1 MNEKIKNLKME
12 GGPDPEKI
20 SPTAKFVAYLRTFSD
35 IPFSKYISDVS
46 DSENVFK
53 NICGEYAET
62 MIKFAPL
69 LEARFKVIS
78 AIIEQEKIK
87 NVLEMASGVSP
98 RGLIMSQDP
107 SVNYVEADL
116 PNILAEKEEIVRDIL
131 DKTQQRR
138 PNLYFAKT
146 DVLKLEELQAATLP
160 LNSPIAVA
168 HEGLLNYLTR
178 EEKMVVAKNIHQLLS
193 QKNGIWITLDIST
206 RPEMERILSQNEKMR
221 NILSII
227 SGITE
232 RNMETNAFKDEEDI
246 QTFFRE
252 TGFEAEVRLQLG
264 TINIDDL
271 SSVHNLNLDK
281 EQIVKLLATR
291 KVFIL
296 HPIYET
302 A

>member
-1 MNEKIKNLKME
+1 MNEKVENLRTE
-12 GGPDPEKI
+12 SGPNPEKI

-35 IPFSKYISDVS
+35 IPFSKDISAVS

-53 NICGEYAET
+53 DIGGEYTET

-78 AIIEQEKIK
+78 AIIEQQKIK
-87 NVLEMASGVSP
+87 NVLEIASGVSP
-98 RGLIMSQDP
+98 RGLIMSEDP

-116 PNILAEKEEIVRDIL
+116 PTILAEKEKIVRDIL
-131 DKTQQRR
+131 GRSKQTR
-138 PNLYFAKT
+138 PNLHFAKT
-146 DVLKLEELQAATLP
+146 DVLKLEELQAAALP
-160 LNSPIAVA
+160 LNSPMAVE

-178 EEKMVVAKNIHQLLS
+178 EEKMVAAKNIHQLLS
-193 QKNGIWITLDIST
+193 QKNGIWITPDIST
-206 RPEMERILSQNEKMR
+206 RQEMEKILSLNENLR

-252 TGFEAEVRLQLG
+252 TGFEAEVRPQLDF
-264 TINIDDL
+264 INIDDL
-271 SSVHNLNLDK
+271 SSIHNLNLDK
-281 EQIVKLLATR
+281 EQVAKLLATR

-296 HPIYET
+296 HPIQ
-302 A
+302 